1 MLLQSFPAE
10 GADLSSSPSYAN
22 SFQFL
27 YIDANVGGSSGG
39 HCALRLNNTVYHFQ
53 YYPDGIFRLIR
64 ESWAH
69 FRYIYNDLENRTI
82 HIARIQL
89 QPDDKIAI
97 KEHLDYFYLVQSAHL
112 ERLQALDDDTKLI
125 LDFNHNRR
133 QISIAGAGLFAFQ
146 KNPDE
151 ISTTIHRIITDA
163 YGQDYLERNIKVLDL
178 ELTEQPPVIVRLK
191 KDIHV
196 TNQAYPENITVLEKT
211 YSENRSKRTA
221 LQILNQSLPIERHEL
236 TDLDEFNRFGD
247 MQGLNKNER
256 RKLEKYAKL
265 LQTSVVHL
273 PSSSRPDWGYPLL
286 LATARLQAVMYSLA
300 ENRLF
305 LLDPFPEAYK
315 SPVTDKVEKDLTI
328 TSQLAERAHRTYQ
341 KIRHEVFAK
350 KALDERSYNRLEE
363 SAGRFAE
370 LERGRLSGK
379 TVRIAYGRLI
389 PSRTAEV
396 ALPIP
401 ITGPGKI
408 RDMLTAARFNK
419 KFYHNKLKKCYPYNL
434 VTRNCAT
441 ELIRT
446 LNAAFKN
453 KNEIIR
459 ALGGSI
465 VPGNDLSFIPF
476 ALFDLVRKRF
486 RVTGIE
492 VLPGF
497 RKRMLARLQQ
507 QKSRSAALY
516 LRECNT
522 LTSTI
527 YQPVADDTPFI
538 FFTDDIILVRPIY
551 GISNTVY
558 GLISTA
564 AGIFTL
570 PFDRG
575 RRSLKGLKGTIYSLP
590 EIFFFN
596 IRKGS
601 FDYVDDLLDPE
612 SKALEKSA
620 PAFNRRVSP

>member
-1 MLLQSFPAE
+1 MLLQPLPAE

-22 SFQFL
+22 SFYFF

-39 HCALRLNNTVYHFQ
+39 HSALRLDNTVYHFQ
-53 YYPDGIFRLIR
+53 YYPDGIFRLVR

-89 QPDDKIAI
+89 QLNDKIAI
-97 KEHLDYFYLVQSAHL
+97 KKHLDYFYLIQSAHL
-112 ERLQALDDDTKLI
+112 ERLQALNNDTKLI
-125 LDFNHNRR
+125 HDLYRNRR
-133 QISIAGAGLFAFQ
+133 QISITGAGLFAFQ

-151 ISTTIHRIITDA
+151 ISSRIHTIITDT
-163 YGQDYLERNIKVLDL
+163 YGQDYLERNLKVLDL

-191 KDIHV
+191 KNIHI
-196 TNQAYPENITVLEKT
+196 TNRAYPENITVLTKT
-211 YSENRSKRTA
+211 YSENRCKRTA
-221 LQILNQSLPIERHEL
+221 LQILDQSLPIDRNEL
-236 TDLDEFNRFGD
+236 TDMDGWNRSGE
-247 MQGLNKNER
+247 MKGLTENEY

-265 LQTSVVHL
+265 LQTAVVHL

-286 LATARLQAVMYSLA
+286 LATARLQAVMYSLM

-305 LLDPFPEAYK
+305 LLDPFPEADK
-315 SPVTDKVEKDLTI
+315 SVDSNKVEKELTI
-328 TSQLAERAHRTYQ
+328 ISQLAERAHRTYQ
-341 KIRHEVFAK
+341 NIRREVFAAA
-350 KALDERSYNRLEE
+350 ALDERAYNRLEE

-370 LERGRLSGK
+370 LERGHLSGK

-389 PSRTAEV
+389 PSRTAEI

-401 ITGPGKI
+401 ATTPGKI
-408 RDMLTAARFNK
+408 MEMLTAARFNK
-419 KFYHNKLKKCYPYNL
+419 NLYHNKLKNCYPYNL

-465 VPGNDLSFIPF
+465 VPGDDLSFIPF

-486 RVTGIE
+486 RVAGVE

-497 RKRMLARLQQ
+497 RKRMLSRLKQNN
-507 QKSRSAALY
+507 SRQTALY

-527 YQPVADDTPFI
+527 YQPVTDDTPFI

-551 GISNTVY
+551 GISNAVY
-558 GLISTA
+558 GLLSTA

-612 SKALEKSA
+612 SKTLEKSA

>member
-1 MLLQSFPAE
+1 MLLQPLPAE
-10 GADLSSSPSYAN
+10 GADLSPFKN

-39 HCALRLNNTVYHFQ
+39 HSALRLDNTVYHFQ
-53 YYPDGIFRLIR
+53 YYPDGIFRLVR

-89 QPDDKIAI
+89 QLNDKIAI
-97 KEHLDYFYLVQSAHL
+97 KKHLDYFYLIQSAHL
-112 ERLQALDDDTKLI
+112 ERLQALNNDTKLI
-125 LDFNHNRR
+125 HDFYRNRR
-133 QISIAGAGLFAFQ
+133 QISITGAGLFAFQ

-151 ISTTIHRIITDA
+151 ISSRIHTIITDT
-163 YGQDYLERNIKVLDL
+163 YGQDYLERNLKVLDL

-191 KDIHV
+191 KNIHI
-196 TNQAYPENITVLEKT
+196 TNRAYPENITVLTKT
-211 YSENRSKRTA
+211 YSENRCKRTA
-221 LQILNQSLPIERHEL
+221 LQILDQSLPIDRNEL
-236 TDLDEFNRFGD
+236 TDMDDWNRSGE
-247 MQGLNKNER
+247 MKGLTENEY

-265 LQTSVVHL
+265 LQTAVVHL

-286 LATARLQAVMYSLA
+286 LATARLQAVMYSLM

-305 LLDPFPEAYK
+305 LLDPFPEADK
-315 SPVTDKVEKDLTI
+315 SVDSNKVEKELTI
-328 TSQLAERAHRTYQ
+328 ISQLAERAHRTYQ
-341 KIRHEVFAK
+341 NIRREVFAAA
-350 KALDERSYNRLEE
+350 ALDERAYNRLEE

-370 LERGRLSGK
+370 LERGHLSGK

-389 PSRTAEV
+389 PSRTAEI

-401 ITGPGKI
+401 ATTPGKI
-408 RDMLTAARFNK
+408 KEMLTAARFNK
-419 KFYHNKLKKCYPYNL
+419 NLYHNKLKNCYPYNL

-465 VPGNDLSFIPF
+465 VPGDDLSFIPF

-486 RVTGIE
+486 RVAGVE

-497 RKRMLARLQQ
+497 RKRMLSRLKQNN
-507 QKSRSAALY
+507 SRQTALY

-527 YQPVADDTPFI
+527 YQPVTDDTPFI

-551 GISNTVY
+551 GISNAVY
-558 GLISTA
+558 GLLSTA

-612 SKALEKSA
+612 SKTLEKSA

>member
-1 MLLQSFPAE
+1 MLLQPLPAE

-22 SFQFL
+22 SFYFF

-39 HCALRLNNTVYHFQ
+39 HSALRLDNTVYHFQ
-53 YYPDGIFRLIR
+53 YYPDGIFRLVR

-89 QPDDKIAI
+89 QLNDKIAI
-97 KEHLDYFYLVQSAHL
+97 KKHLDYFYLIQSAHL
-112 ERLQALDDDTKLI
+112 ERLQALDNDTKLI
-125 LDFNHNRR
+125 HDLYRNRR
-133 QISIAGAGLFAFQ
+133 QISITGAGLFAFQ

-151 ISTTIHRIITDA
+151 ISSRIHTIITDT
-163 YGQDYLERNIKVLDL
+163 YGQNYLERNLKALDL
-178 ELTEQPPVIVRLK
+178 EFTEQPPVIVRLK
-191 KDIHV
+191 KNIHI
-196 TNQAYPENITVLEKT
+196 TNRAYPENITVLTKT
-211 YSENRSKRTA
+211 YSENRCKRTA
-221 LQILNQSLPIERHEL
+221 LQILDQSLPIDRNEL
-236 TDLDEFNRFGD
+236 TDMDGWNRSGE
-247 MQGLNKNER
+247 MKGLTENEY

-265 LQTSVVHL
+265 LQTAVVHL

-286 LATARLQAVMYSLA
+286 LATARLQAVMYSLM

-305 LLDPFPEAYK
+305 LLDPFPEADK
-315 SPVTDKVEKDLTI
+315 SVDSNKVEKELTI
-328 TSQLAERAHRTYQ
+328 ISQLAERAHRTYQ
-341 KIRHEVFAK
+341 NIRREVFAAA
-350 KALDERSYNRLEE
+350 ALDERAYNRLEE

-389 PSRTAEV
+389 PSRTAEI

-401 ITGPGKI
+401 ATTPVKI
-408 RDMLTAARFNK
+408 KEMLTAARFNK
-419 KFYHNKLKKCYPYNL
+419 NLYHNKLKNCYPYNL

-465 VPGNDLSFIPF
+465 VPGDDLSFIPF

-486 RVTGIE
+486 RVAGVE

-497 RKRMLARLQQ
+497 RKRMLSRLKQNN
-507 QKSRSAALY
+507 SRHTSLY

-527 YQPVADDTPFI
+527 YQPVTDDTPFI

-551 GISNTVY
+551 GISNAVY
-558 GLISTA
+558 GLLSTA

-612 SKALEKSA
+612 SKTLEKSA